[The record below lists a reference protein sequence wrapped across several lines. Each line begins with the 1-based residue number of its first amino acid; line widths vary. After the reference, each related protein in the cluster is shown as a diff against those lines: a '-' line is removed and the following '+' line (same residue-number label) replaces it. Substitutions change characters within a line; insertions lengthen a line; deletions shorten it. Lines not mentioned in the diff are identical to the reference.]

1 MSKTD
6 FNSIIQDSAY
16 IVVSGNT
23 TAGVPDLVKT
33 ARDRFVDPAFTD
45 TDYIEI
51 YADDFNEEDF
61 SNSAL
66 SMPMLS
72 EKKVI
77 VIRNASSLKK
87 TQAEFIDE
95 LMSVNMVSPVL
106 IIVYADEMQQAA
118 ENIRKAKSWFPSAKR
133 IEKKRYDEV
142 SNDDIEEMA
151 HFYGIKLG
159 STQINRLKIVSMGN
173 AETVKNVLG
182 ICWMSNN
189 LNPIENSTEEM
200 GIIEN
205 IPVLHYKYLETLME
219 RKKQCIDLYKNIIKW
234 KVMNL
239 DGVIMITLSKIAE
252 KRQIIMAYQTGGAHA
267 VEEASGNKGSPVF
280 YYANRHNQKICK
292 LWSLFEM
299 DNVYN
304 LFYGILREA
313 RTVKREHAELLF
325 EQAVI
330 KAINI
335 RGNYGFKQTDK

>member
-95 LMSVNMVSPVL
+95 LMSVNMVSTVL

-133 IEKKRYDEV
+133 IEKK
-142 SNDDIEEMA
+142 
-151 HFYGIKLG
+151 
-159 STQINRLKIVSMGN
+159 
-173 AETVKNVLG
+173 
-182 ICWMSNN
+182 
-189 LNPIENSTEEM
+189 
-200 GIIEN
+200 
-205 IPVLHYKYLETLME
+205 
-219 RKKQCIDLYKNIIKW
+219 
-234 KVMNL
+234 
-239 DGVIMITLSKIAE
+239 
-252 KRQIIMAYQTGGAHA
+252 
-267 VEEASGNKGSPVF
+267 
-280 YYANRHNQKICK
+280 
-292 LWSLFEM
+292 
-299 DNVYN
+299 
-304 LFYGILREA
+304 
-313 RTVKREHAELLF
+313 
-325 EQAVI
+325 
-330 KAINI
+330 
-335 RGNYGFKQTDK
+335 